1 VPAAPSSLAAALS
14 DHYTI
19 EHELGRGGMATVYLA
34 QDLRHH
40 RAVALKVLDPALAIG
55 LGPERFRREI
65 ETAARL
71 EHPHILPVL
80 DSGEAQGWLWYTMP
94 YVEGE
99 SLRGRLERTGALP
112 LEEALR
118 LTREAADALDCAHR
132 HGVVH
137 RDIKP
142 ENILLSGDHARVADF
157 GIARALEGAGDERL
171 TGTGVTVGT
180 PAYMSPEQG
189 WGSGTVDGRSDIYSL
204 ACVLYELLTGEP
216 PFSGR
221 TPQAVIARRYVE
233 SARPVSLLRAGVP
246 RAVEEAVTRALA
258 LEPADRYQTA
268 AGFAQ
273 ALAEAGVAPPAAP
286 SAPATTAPATGP
298 PRLSPR
304 TQVSPRR
311 PGRLPT
317 GAALLVLGFLLGL
330 GALFA
335 WLRSDTGGGAETAGD
350 LKLLAVLPFDNLG
363 DSTEAYFADGVS
375 DAVRGKLAALPGLQV
390 IAGTSTGQYR
400 HTAKSPAEVARE
412 LGVRYLLVGK
422 VRREFP
428 AGDSGSV
435 TVSTEL
441 VEVRPRGAPTTR
453 WQEPL
458 QAPLADVFR
467 VQADIARGVAEALG
481 VALGAGARLQLAQPP
496 TENLAAYQAFLRGEQ
511 IAQRLETIDPGTIR
525 RAVPYYEQAV
535 ALDSGFVEAWAQL
548 SRAHSTLYFN
558 GGVPSPS
565 EAEAARTTAA
575 QALALGPAKPEG
587 RLAQGLYYLAVL
599 RDNRRALE
607 QFTLGLGAAPNHV
620 DLLSWA
626 GLAEQYLGRWEAAL
640 EHFRRAY
647 ALDPRSPSAAR
658 TLAYAYLMVRRYPE
672 GLAVVDRALALD
684 VTPRFVHLKALLHLA
699 QGNLRQARADV
710 RAALQ
715 RIEPTTL
722 VATFGYGWDL
732 YWVLEE
738 PEQELLLRVP
748 PSAYDGNR
756 AAWGLVLAQTYALRG
771 DQVRARAYG
780 DTARLAFE
788 QQLVGAP
795 DNPELQALYG
805 VALAYFGRKVE
816 AMRAGERAVSLA
828 PLTRHAESLTEAY
841 VQHQLVRIYLLV
853 GEPEKAL
860 DRLEPLLEVPYYLS
874 AGWLRVDPTFE
885 PLRGHP
891 RFERLVEERVTR
903 PTSRGRS
910 QPAVPSPG
918 TSHRLP
924 ASHSEVQILVIDH
937 DLPRGTNHNGD
948 VSRDEADLPHP

>member
-40 RAVALKVLDPALAIG
+40 RPVALKVLDPALAIG

-71 EHPHILPVL
+71 EHPHILPML

-157 GIARALEGAGDERL
+157 GIAQALEAAGDERL

-189 WGSGTVDGRSDIYSL
+189 WGTGAVDGRSDIYSL
-204 ACVLYELLTGEP
+204 GCVLYELLTGEP

-258 LEPADRYQTA
+258 LEPVDRFQTA
-268 AGFAQ
+268 AEFAQ
-273 ALAEAGVAPPAAP
+273 ALADAGVAPPPAP
-286 SAPATTAPATGP
+286 SALAAPATGP
-298 PRLSPR
+298 PRLSPQ

-311 PGRLPT
+311 PRRVPT
-317 GAALLVLGFLLGL
+317 GAALLVLGFILGL

-335 WLRSDTGGGAETAGD
+335 WLRSDTAEGGEAAGD
-350 LKLLAVLPFDNLG
+350 PKLLAVLPFDNLG

-458 QAPLADVFR
+458 QAPLSDVFR

-481 VALGAGARLQLAQPP
+481 VALGAEARLQLAQPP

-511 IAQRLETIDPGTIR
+511 ISNRLETIDPGTIR

-587 RLAQGLYYLAVL
+587 RLAQGVYYLAVL

-607 QFTLGLGAAPNHV
+607 QFTLGIGAAPNHV

-672 GLAVVDRALALD
+672 GLAVTDRALELE

-748 PSAYDGNR
+748 PSAYDDNR
-756 AAWGLVLAQTYALRG
+756 AAWGLVLAQTYSLRG

-788 QQLVGAP
+788 QQLAGAP

-816 AMRAGERAVSLA
+816 AVRAGERAVSLA
-828 PLTRHAESLTEAY
+828 PLNGHRESLTEAY

-874 AGWLRVDPTFE
+874 PGWLRVDPTFD

-891 RFERLVEERVTR
+891 RFERLEMNE
-903 PTSRGRS
+903 
-910 QPAVPSPG
+910 
-918 TSHRLP
+918 
-924 ASHSEVQILVIDH
+924 
-937 DLPRGTNHNGD
+937 
-948 VSRDEADLPHP
+948 